1 MKVLAEERTIYL
13 IGLIIALFI
22 ILFFLQL
29 PSVGGA
35 LVLGLILVL
44 AWRVGVLIDPIPFN
58 YYYVYPFDKD
68 PEDV

>member
-13 IGLIIALFI
+13 VGLIIALFT

-44 AWRVGVLIDPIPFN
+44 AWRVGVLLDRIPFN
-58 YYYVYPFDKD
+58 YSYVYPFDKD